1 MIYPI
6 ILTVTSSMIYHLLLK
21 QMSKTSPFLILFWSY
36 LLASLVCLVVVLKKN
51 ENIQIFSVFENKAWI
66 PMLLGVALLGIE
78 LGYLWSYK
86 SGGKVG
92 QVSMISQMVSM
103 LLMIAI
109 GFVVSREPLTMQKA
123 FGIASALFSFHL
135 LR

>member
-6 ILTVTSSMIYHLLLK
+6 LLTVSSSMIYHLLLK
-21 QMSKTSPFLILFWSY
+21 HMSKTSPFLILFWSY
-36 LLASLVCLVVVLKKN
+36 LLASVVCLVVVLKKN
-51 ENIQIFSVFENKAWI
+51 ENVQVFSVFQDKAWV
-66 PMLLGVALLGIE
+66 PMLLGIALLGIE